1 MHRSWRRRRVRRV
14 AGAEPSRGDAE
25 TIARP
30 PAAGLGGVIDRN
42 VEALLKRREE
52 ERAATDLEDRI
63 ADAISAFAGSM
74 KFVYLHLALY
84 GGWILVNLGWL
95 PILPRFDPTFVVLA
109 MAASVE
115 AIFISTFV
123 MISQNRMAR
132 VADQRADLDLQISLL
147 AEHEITR
154 LVTLLTEVAERLGVA
169 AAKDPE
175 LRELAEDVA
184 PETVLDRMEETERK
198 LDDAAT

>member
-1 MHRSWRRRRVRRV
+1 MTVVRKGE
-14 AGAEPSRGDAE
+14 AGPRDLA
-25 TIARP
+25 
-30 PAAGLGGVIDRN
+30 GVIDRN
-42 VEALLKRREE
+42 VEALLRRREE
-52 ERAATDLEDRI
+52 ERAATDPQDKI

-74 KFVYLHLALY
+74 RFVYLHLVIY
-84 GGWILVNLGWL
+84 GAWIVVNLGWL
-95 PILPRFDPTFVVLA
+95 PLPKFDPSFVVLA

-154 LVTLLTEVAERLGVA
+154 LVALVSEIAERMAVPA
-169 AAKDPE
+169 ARDPE
-175 LRELAEDVA
+175 LRELAKDVA
-184 PETVLDRMEETERK
+184 PEHVLDRMQATERRIE
-198 LDDAAT
+198 DDADREMKGTG